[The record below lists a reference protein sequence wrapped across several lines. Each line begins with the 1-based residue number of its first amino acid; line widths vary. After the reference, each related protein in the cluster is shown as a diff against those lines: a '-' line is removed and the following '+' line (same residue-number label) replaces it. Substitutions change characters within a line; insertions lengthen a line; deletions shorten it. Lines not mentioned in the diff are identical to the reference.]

1 MNKKIIIIVITVLV
15 VFAVIGYVIINN
27 NKGPL
32 TDENEVKDI
41 LDNKESN
48 NYEKTNCW

>member
-1 MNKKIIIIVITVLV
+1 MNKKIIIIV
-15 VFAVIGYVIINN
+15 VFAVIGYVIIN

-41 LDNKESN
+41 LDNKKSN